1 MNGYFAQ
8 AIGTDPCVNLAMEE
22 YLVRLNEGLR
32 SVILYLWQNEDTVVI
47 GRNQN
52 AYNECSLKYAEENGI
67 RIVRRLTGG
76 GAVFH
81 DTGNINYSV
90 ITTAS
95 EHDITRSTQVIIVA
109 LQSLGIDAK
118 ASGRNDLCVGDK
130 KISGNAY
137 YTNDK
142 VGLHHGTILYRVDQE
157 KMEAVLSVAEDK
169 LNRHGIRSVR
179 SRVCDIVSI
188 RPDISIGDIKEAI
201 TVSFMKVYGIEDLQ
215 DMSIPAGEIDKLADR
230 YRSRE
235 WNLDKVVDAGSD
247 EM

>member
-1 MNGYFAQ
+1 MSGYLIKAPGKDSC
-8 AIGTDPCVNLAMEE
+8 INLAMEE
-22 YLVRLNEGLR
+22 YLVRLNEKLQ
-32 SVILYLWQNEDTVVI
+32 SAILYLWQNEDTVVI

-52 AYNECSLKYAEENGI
+52 AYNECNLKYAGENGI
-67 RIVRRLTGG
+67 RVVRRLTGG
-76 GAVFH
+76 GAVYH

-90 ITTAS
+90 ITSAS
-95 EHDITRSTQVIIVA
+95 EHDIARSTQVILKA
-109 LQSLGIDAK
+109 LQSLDIDAK

-142 VGLHHGTILYRVDQE
+142 VGLHHGTVLYSVDQE
-157 KMEAVLSVAEDK
+157 KMEAVLNVAEDK
-169 LNRHGIRSVR
+169 LIRHGIRSVR

-188 RPDISIGDIKEAI
+188 RPDISVEDIEEAI
-201 TVSFMKVYGIEDLQ
+201 IVSFMKVYGIEDLK
-215 DMSIPAGEIDKLADR
+215 DLSVPAKEINTLADR

-235 WNLDKVVDAGSD
+235 WNLDKVMDAGSD